1 MDYTATI
8 KYIRTS
14 PRKLRLVADAVRPL
28 PVERALG
35 ALLRLPQ
42 AAAFPLAD
50 AISSAVANA
59 KAKQADVAGLTF
71 KTLEV
76 GQGPAMKRIRE
87 ISRGQAHGYKK
98 RMSHIRVVLTDDQK
112 SVTVKKRVT

>member
-1 MDYTATI
+1 MDYTAVI

-14 PRKLRLVADAVRPL
+14 PRKLRLVADAVRKL

-35 ALLRLPQ
+35 ALLRVPQ
-42 AAAFPLAD
+42 AAARPLAQ
-50 AISSAVANA
+50 AIGSAVANA
-59 KAKQADVAGLTF
+59 KAKQIGVADLTF

-98 RMSHIRVVLTDDQK
+98 RMSHIRVVLTDEHKSETVTK
-112 SVTVKKRVT
+112 SVT

>member
-14 PRKLRLVADAVRPL
+14 PRKLRLVADAVRAL

-35 ALLRLPQ
+35 ALLRVPQ
-42 AAAFPLAD
+42 AAARPLAD
-50 AISSAVANA
+50 AINSAVANA
-59 KAKQADVAGLTF
+59 KAKQVDSAGLTF

-87 ISRGQAHGYKK
+87 ISRGQAHAYKK
-98 RMSHIRVVLTDDQK
+98 RMAHIRVVLTDEHK
-112 SVTVKKRVT
+112 SGAVTKRVT